1 MAFVASEI
9 VYNTT
14 NMEGNSSLKQFLT
27 NIYGYT
33 FFNAL
38 MWLSPVYAVFMQS
51 NGVSD
56 IGISVLLML
65 WSGAIVV
72 TQFPL
77 TWFARKCGAKNVL
90 FAGQVLKIIAF
101 ILWVIWPCF
110 AGFAIGMI
118 LWGMH
123 GAIYEAVSEDVLY
136 DEVQARTHSNVYA
149 KILGRRRNIASTAK
163 ALSAAGSLLMFFGY
177 EVITAATVVCLALSM
192 LFLMRMQLIEEYVGI
207 GQNVSLGA
215 QIKTGLAT
223 FRQTP
228 VLIALLALCVMVT
241 NFSYLNDYL
250 SLIGVDIGLR
260 PEFIGVVPFF
270 MLCCQVAGQGVA
282 HRFYNARWAWL
293 YSLVI
298 VSGALFIVFALYY
311 NVWGLIALG
320 TAYMLCSIVKIV
332 TYAHFQDR
340 TPSRHRMEVLSL
352 YSMTDQATYMLVSLI
367 IGLGSLF
374 GSWRYS
380 VLILGCM
387 LGLVGIWATTC
398 IRRHQQ
404 YRRMPQTPPA
414 PGVVVRAD
422 GIDVI

>member
-1 MAFVASEI
+1 
-9 VYNTT
+9 
-14 NMEGNSSLKQFLT
+14 
-27 NIYGYT
+27 
-33 FFNAL
+33 

-56 IGISVLLML
+56 IGISMLLML
-65 WSGAIVV
+65 WSGAIIV

-77 TWFARKCGAKNVL
+77 TWLARKFGAKNVL
-90 FAGQVLKIIAF
+90 FAGQVLKIVAF
-101 ILWVIWPCF
+101 ILWIIWPCF

-123 GAIYEAVSEDVLY
+123 GAIYDAVSEDVLY
-136 DEVQARTHSNVYA
+136 DEFQARTHTNTYA
-149 KILGRRRNIASTAK
+149 KILGRRRNIASAAK

-177 EVITAATVVCLALSM
+177 EAITAATIVCLALSM
-192 LFLMRMQLIEEYVGI
+192 LFLVRIQLIEEYVGI
-207 GQNVSLGA
+207 GQNVSLGT

-250 SLIGVDIGLR
+250 SLIGIDIGLQ
-260 PEFIGVVPFF
+260 PEFIGIVPFF
-270 MLCCQVAGQGVA
+270 MLCCQVAGQGIA
-282 HRFYNARWAWL
+282 HRFYNARWAAL

-298 VSGALFIVFALYY
+298 VSGVLFIVFAAYY
-311 NVWGLIALG
+311 NIWSLIALG
-320 TAYMLCSIVKIV
+320 AAYMLCSIVKIV

-340 TPSRHRMEVLSL
+340 TPTRHRMEVLSL
-352 YSMTDQATYMLVSLI
+352 YSMTDQATYMLVSMI

-387 LGLVGIWATTC
+387 LGLVGIWATIC
-398 IRRHQQ
+398 IRRNQQ
-404 YRRMPQTPPA
+404 SRRMAQTPPA